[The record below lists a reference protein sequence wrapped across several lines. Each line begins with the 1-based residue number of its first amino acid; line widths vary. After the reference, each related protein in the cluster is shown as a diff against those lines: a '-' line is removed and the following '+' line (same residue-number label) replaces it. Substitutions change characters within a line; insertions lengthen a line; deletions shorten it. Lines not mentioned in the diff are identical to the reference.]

1 MEMTLDP
8 HTERWRLRLLEL
20 INALKAR
27 DGVSQRAIADK
38 VGLAPSYLSRLLL
51 DEDRPERRNLGAATM
66 AKIAAAYGL
75 PPGWFDLPAGQG
87 LRHIT
92 TTEGGFAFHPATS
105 VDAVAAEQ
113 TNIQPADIG
122 SRRIP
127 VISSIQAGNWT
138 EIVDN
143 FAPGDAEDWIYTDLE
158 LSRVAFALDIVGY
171 SMIPEFLPG
180 HRVIIDPEVAP
191 RPGDFVAARNGDD
204 MATFK
209 KYRPRGISETGVEV
223 FELVPLN
230 PDYPTLSSATQHI
243 LIIGTMMEH
252 RKYRPK

>member
-1 MEMTLDP
+1 M
-8 HTERWRLRLLEL
+8 
-20 INALKAR
+20 
-27 DGVSQRAIADK
+27 
-38 VGLAPSYLSRLLL
+38 
-51 DEDRPERRNLGAATM
+51 GAE
-66 AKIAAAYGL
+66 K
-75 PPGWFDLPAGQG
+75 
-87 LRHIT
+87 
-92 TTEGGFAFHPATS
+92 S
-105 VDAVAAEQ
+105 
-113 TNIQPADIG
+113 NIQLAEIG

-138 EIVDN
+138 EIVDS
-143 FAPGDAEDWIYTDLE
+143 FAPGDAEDWIYSDLE

-191 RPGDFVAARNGDD
+191 RPGDFVAARNGDNR
-204 MATFK
+204 ATFK
-209 KYRPRGISETGVEV
+209 KYQLRGITDTGVEV

-243 LIIGTMMEH
+243 HIIGTMMEH

>member
-1 MEMTLDP
+1 MTQDA

-27 DGVSQRAIADK
+27 DGVSQRAIAEQI
-38 VGLAPSYLSRLLL
+38 GLAPSYLSRLLL
-51 DEDRPERRNLGAATM
+51 DQDRSERRNLGAATM
-66 AKIAAAYGL
+66 DKISAAYNL

-87 LRHIT
+87 LRHIAGNGKPT
-92 TTEGGFAFHPATS
+92 THSAVS
-105 VDAVAAEQ
+105 VDAVSSETSNIRLAE
-113 TNIQPADIG
+113 IG

-127 VISSIQAGNWT
+127 VISSIQAGHWK

-158 LSRVAFALDIVGY
+158 LSQVAFALDIVGY

-209 KYRPRGISETGVEV
+209 KYRPRGITDTGLEV

-243 LIIGTMMEH
+243 QIIGTMMEH